1 MWRAS
6 DTWCIALCILANES
20 LCFKWKKKK
29 KYLKT
34 LFQSLCGQ
42 HRTDCFNFIQI
53 HGKIF
58 TWSKYLHG
66 EFNIKNLFIRG
77 ATEQGALSSIG
88 KEVDENKHRYKLYRI
103 SCSVK
108 LPSKR
113 KTNIQEELEEKK
125 GQTSCGSFTG
135 SNYTITRVTRE
146 R

>member
-1 MWRAS
+1 M
-6 DTWCIALCILANES
+6 
-20 LCFKWKKKK
+20 KKK

-66 EFNIKNLFIRG
+66 EFNIKILFIR

-113 KTNIQEELEEKK
+113 KTNIQEELEKK
-125 GQTSCGSFTG
+125 KAKPPVDPSLGAIIQLPESQGRDNGLNCCSGNTM
-135 SNYTITRVTRE
+135 
-146 R
+146 